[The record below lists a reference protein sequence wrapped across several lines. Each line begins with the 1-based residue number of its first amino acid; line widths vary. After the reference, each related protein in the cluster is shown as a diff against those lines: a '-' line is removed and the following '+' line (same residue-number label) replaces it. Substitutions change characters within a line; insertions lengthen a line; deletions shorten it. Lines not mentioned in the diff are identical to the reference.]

1 LRLRG
6 GGGGFAPST
15 DDAPSDEPLPELF
28 VDPDAWPEPELFA
41 DPDALL
47 EPELFTDP
55 DALLVPPEPF
65 DDPGVLADARFA
77 PGRERVFD
85 GEPGPERE
93 DESDFE
99 SGFDVEALLAPFV
112 TTSAFS
118 AACADCPRPRKSAA
132 IPPAAPAFSP
142 SPLTVSAAGFGNA
155 LVVPGP
161 DLGPE
166 PFGLLL
172 DGLAVLSTAP
182 TPATAMRGPTR
193 FRTTYC

>member
-15 DDAPSDEPLPELF
+15 DDELSAEPLPELF
-28 VDPDAWPEPELFA
+28 VDPDAW
-41 DPDALL
+41 L
-47 EPELFTDP
+47 EPELFVDP

-65 DDPGVLADARFA
+65 DDPGVLAEARFA

-85 GEPGPERE
+85 AELGPERD

-99 SGFDVEALLAPFV
+99 SDFDGEPLLAPLV
-112 TTSAFS
+112 ATSVFS
-118 AACADCPRPRKSAA
+118 AAWADCPRPRKSAA
-132 IPPAAPAFSP
+132 IPPTPAAFSP

-155 LVVPGP
+155 LVVLGP

-172 DGLAVLSTAP
+172 DGLAVLSTVP